1 MMLRLQPYDLNLQYK
16 PGKDIPVGDILSRAN
31 QPNTEADIEPI
42 SVNMIEHIAVT
53 PTRYQQFQSETAKEL
68 NELHLIVTKGWPDT
82 KEEVPHS
89 IREFWTVRDELSVYD
104 GVVYKGMK
112 IVVPPSMRSA
122 MLKQIHESRL
132 GIVKC
137 KQKGKESLFWPG
149 MSKQIED
156 LVNDCPTCSEVD
168 KSSPKEPLKPT
179 KTPSLPW
186 EEVSSDIMEWRNE
199 HYLVVVDYFSKFI
212 EADKLVDMSSAS
224 TIDLLKSYFRRQG
237 IPLKLRTDNGPQY
250 SSQEF
255 AEFCKAY
262 GIEHH
267 TLSPVPPTIE
277 W

>member
-1 MMLRLQPYDLNLQYK
+1 
-16 PGKDIPVGDILSRAN
+16 
-31 QPNTEADIEPI
+31 
-42 SVNMIEHIAVT
+42 
-53 PTRYQQFQSETAKEL
+53 
-68 NELHLIVTKGWPDT
+68 
-82 KEEVPHS
+82 
-89 IREFWTVRDELSVYD
+89 
-104 GVVYKGMK
+104 
-112 IVVPPSMRSA
+112 MRSA
-122 MLKQIHESRL
+122 MLKQIHESHL

-137 KQKGKESLFWPG
+137 KQRGKESLFWPG

-156 LVNDCPTCSEVD
+156 LVNECPTCSEVD

-224 TIDLLKSYFRRQG
+224 TIDLLKSYFRRHG

-255 AEFCKAY
+255 TEFCKAY

-267 TLSPVPPTIE
+267 TSSPYHPQSNGSAERAVQTIKRLWRKCSDKHLSLLDYCTTPLESCNLSPPQLLMSRRPRNLLPTSKELLKPQIYDIAAVRKE
-277 W
+277 LD